1 MLGDYNSRSGLRR
14 RAADDDDAGVV
25 DGDSG
30 AVLGRADF
38 WIKPHGN
45 GSEQPELKGWWR
57 GCLVIIIRGLGCVVE
72 RLMMMMLM
80 IWAGVVDE
88 GLETVKQGS

>member
-1 MLGDYNSRSGLRR
+1 LRR

-38 WIKPHGN
+38 
-45 GSEQPELKGWWR
+45 
-57 GCLVIIIRGLGCVVE
+57 
-72 RLMMMMLM
+72 
-80 IWAGVVDE
+80 
-88 GLETVKQGS
+88 